1 MELKEFND
9 WMESIS
15 YSEWMEWAKK
25 PSETRS
31 DRNNILPE
39 IIDYLTEHPED
50 FNEPVQLIDGLPI
63 AAPEVSPRT
72 WLAVSETLIDHCLE
86 AVLGQKY
93 DSIDSIPKEEII
105 RLVSGI
111 VGDDVAERFAN
122 YIMQAKH
129 S

>member
-63 AAPEVSPRT
+63 AAPGVSPLT
-72 WLAVSETLIDHCLE
+72 WVGVSETLVVQCLE
-86 AVLGQKY
+86 TRFGKRY
-93 DSIDSIPKEEII
+93 DSIASMPKEEII
-105 RLVSGI
+105 HQLAGI
-111 VGDDVAERFAN
+111 IGPEVAKKFADN
-122 YIMQAKH
+122 ITR
-129 S
+129 